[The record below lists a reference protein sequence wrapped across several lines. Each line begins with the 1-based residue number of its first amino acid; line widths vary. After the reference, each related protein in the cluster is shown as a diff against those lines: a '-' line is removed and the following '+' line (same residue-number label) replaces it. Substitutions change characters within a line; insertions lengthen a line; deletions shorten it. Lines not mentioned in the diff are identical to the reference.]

1 MSTTYHT
8 QMPSDGVASKGIEQ
22 IGRFLSIWWRSYRVW
37 RNQQLAVA
45 ALRRLDNR
53 MLKDLGIDRSE
64 ITSVVRTGG
73 RDRHPKFRGQWS
85 VLKWL

>member
-1 MSTTYHT
+1 MSATYQT
-8 QMPSDGVASKGIEQ
+8 ELPPESFASKGFEQ
-22 IGRFLSIWWRSYRVW
+22 VGRIFSIWWRSYRVW